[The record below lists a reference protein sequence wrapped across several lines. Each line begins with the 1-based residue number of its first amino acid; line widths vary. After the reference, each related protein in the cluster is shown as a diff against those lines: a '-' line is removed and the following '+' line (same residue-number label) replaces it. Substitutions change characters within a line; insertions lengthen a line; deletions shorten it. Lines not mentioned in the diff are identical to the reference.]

1 MVDQVTYMIE
11 VFKTNVEE
19 EHHAHILISSLMKL
33 FPDSRINFDLDDC
46 DRILRI
52 EGHSFSPARVMELL
66 QEQGFSCYLLD
77 WSSNRIIENQN
88 GTSLPNVNTEW
99 NESGDVQ
106 LQILTGLNLRFSLN
120 E

>member
-52 EGHSFSPARVMELL
+52 EGQQVCPLRVIDLMRDR
-66 QEQGFSCYLLD
+66 GFHCAAL
-77 WSSNRIIENQN
+77 E
-88 GTSLPNVNTEW
+88 
-99 NESGDVQ
+99 
-106 LQILTGLNLRFSLN
+106 
-120 E
+120 